1 MTRDPVT
8 ATVTD
13 PLRAPAL
20 LVSPAGPV
28 HGSVRAPA
36 SKSVTNRLLVL
47 AALADGVSTL
57 RGPLDSDDS
66 RAMRDCLTALG
77 ARIDDDGTS
86 WHVTGTGGH
95 PTAPAAPVQAR
106 LSGTTARFVTAVLPL
121 ADGSTELTGRAP
133 LRRRPIAPLVAALRT
148 LGADVAA
155 TGDGLPVRAA
165 GGGLDGGAVA
175 VDVRRS
181 SQFASAVLLVAP
193 YARRDVRC
201 TLRGRSAA
209 DYIALTVDE
218 MVAWG
223 AYVTAV
229 DAGWHVTA
237 GATYGAR
244 DVDVEYD
251 ASAAAHLFALA
262 AASGGRVTVAN
273 AGGAT
278 RQPDAAATA
287 VFAALGCTVDDGGP
301 GVTVTGPDVLRPVDA
316 SLGAM
321 PDQVTTFGALAAL
334 APGTSVLRDVGVART
349 HETDRL
355 AALVDE
361 LGRLGVD
368 AEAGADTLTVHGGT
382 ARGPARLRTYDDH
395 RLAMAFAALGTRL
408 SDVVIDDPGCV
419 AKTYPGFWDDLR
431 QLGGRWDVAGGSGER
446 T

>member
-1 MTRDPVT
+1 MTSDPT
-8 ATVTD
+8 AVAD
-13 PLRAPAL
+13 PLRAAAL
-20 LVSPAGPV
+20 LVRPGGPV
-28 HGSVRAPA
+28 AGTVRAPA
-36 SKSVTNRLLVL
+36 SKSVTNRLLVI

-77 ARIDDDGTS
+77 ARIDVDAGT
-86 WHVTGTGGH
+86 WRVTGTAGR
-95 PTAPAAPVQAR
+95 PAVPAAPLQAR

-121 ADGSTELTGRAP
+121 ADGPAELTGRAP
-133 LRRRPIAPLVAALRT
+133 LRRRPIGPLVDALRT

-155 TGDGLPVRAA
+155 TDDGLPVRSA
-165 GGGLDGGAVA
+165 GGGIGGGTVA

-193 YARRDVRC
+193 HARRDVTC

-218 MVAWG
+218 MAVWG
-223 AYVTAV
+223 ADVTAV
-229 DAGWHVTA
+229 DQGWRVAA
-237 GATYGAR
+237 GATYRAR
-244 DVDVEYD
+244 EVDVEYD

-262 AASGGRVTVAN
+262 AASAGRVTVAN

-278 RQPDAAATA
+278 RQPDAGATA
-287 VFAALGCTVDDGGP
+287 VLEALGCTVDDTGP
-301 GVTVTGPDVLRPVDA
+301 GVTVTGPAALRPVDV

-355 AALVDE
+355 AALVAE
-361 LGRLGVD
+361 LARLGVD
-368 AEAGADTLTVHGGT
+368 AAAGADTLTVHGGT
-382 ARGPARLRTYDDH
+382 AHGPARLRTHDDH
-395 RLAMAFAALGTRL
+395 RLAMAFAALGTRVP
-408 SDVVIDDPGCV
+408 DVTVDDPGCV
-419 AKTYPGFWDDLR
+419 AKTYPAFWDDLR
-431 QLGGRWDVAGGSGER
+431 QLGGRWEVPDGSGER
-446 T
+446 R

>member
-1 MTRDPVT
+1 MTPDP
-8 ATVTD
+8 AARAA
-13 PLRAPAL
+13 PLRAPV
-20 LVSPAGPV
+20 LVVRPAGPV
-28 HGSVRAPA
+28 GGTVHAPA
-36 SKSVTNRLLVL
+36 SKSVTNRLLVI

-57 RGPLDSDDS
+57 RDPLDSDDS

-77 ARIDDDGTS
+77 AGIDVDGPT
-86 WHVTGTGGH
+86 WRVTGTAGRPAP
-95 PTAPAAPVQAR
+95 PTAPLQAR

-121 ADGSTELTGRAP
+121 VAGSAELTGRGP
-133 LRRRPIAPLVAALRT
+133 LRRRPIGPLVAALRD
-148 LGADVAA
+148 LGADVVA
-155 TGDGLPVRAA
+155 TDGGLPVRAV
-165 GGGLDGGAVA
+165 GGGIGGGSVA

-193 YARRDVRC
+193 HARGDVTC

-223 AYVTAV
+223 AEVTTVA
-229 DAGWHVTA
+229 DGWRVTA
-237 GATYGAR
+237 GRGYRAR

-251 ASAAAHLFALA
+251 ASAAAHLYALA

-273 AGGAT
+273 AGVAT
-278 RQPDAAATA
+278 RQPDAAATE

-301 GVTVTGPDVLRPVDA
+301 GITVTGPPALQPIDV

-355 AALVDE
+355 AALAVE

-408 SDVVIDDPGCV
+408 SDVAIDDPGCV
-419 AKTYPGFWDDLR
+419 AKTYPAFWNDLR
-431 QLGGRWDVAGGSGER
+431 DLGGRWDIPAREW
-446 T
+446 